1 MKPAVA
7 DVVKAKRFEVVDAA
21 GKVQAVFGLGTDGT
35 VGVALVLYDAAGKI
49 RATLAML
56 YGNPV
61 LGLHDAAGKMRA
73 TMIVAPDGNPALVL
87 HDAAGKVI
95 WEAP

>member
-1 MKPAVA
+1 
-7 DVVKAKRFEVVDAA
+7 
-21 GKVQAVFGLGTDGT
+21 
-35 VGVALVLYDAAGKI
+35 
-49 RATLAML
+49 ML